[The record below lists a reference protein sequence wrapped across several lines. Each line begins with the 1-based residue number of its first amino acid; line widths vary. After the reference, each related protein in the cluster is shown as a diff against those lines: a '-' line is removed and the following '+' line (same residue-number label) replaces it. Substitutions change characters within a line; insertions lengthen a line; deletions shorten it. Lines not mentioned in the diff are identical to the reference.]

1 MKKVNKKCHITGKIA
16 GLIYLGIALFV
27 VAMVV
32 SYIRVDIIQKGMFYA
47 IGYVKTLSVVIL
59 LMLLQFVRWFFY
71 SLDTDDKI
79 ITIKKLGRCTEFEKS
94 AVTSIYSVDFVGTII
109 EYDDKKAIIHTGKST
124 FLEKLSENSIH
135 FSDDVIFARMRNK
148 GHITVRPKWY
158 ALLFRFFHFA
168 LAIIIIVG
176 VIFSARDHVARAEYE
191 LSEIIM
197 YCIFSILAIAIIWW
211 FNRSFVYINEEYIWQ
226 GLLFP
231 REKYSWHDFN
241 KAIFR
246 DFHVRGLRIEI
257 LSLCFKDSKKKIR
270 ISVEDFILNKEDLY
284 YLLKLNGIP
293 VMGWYA
299 WKKKHDAS

>member
-1 MKKVNKKCHITGKIA
+1 MKKVNKKCHITGKIV

-27 VAMVV
+27 GAMVI
-32 SYIRVDIIQKGMFYA
+32 SYIRVDVIQKGMLYA
-47 IGYVKTLSVVIL
+47 IEYVKILSVVIL

-71 SLDTDDKI
+71 SLDTDDKV
-79 ITIKKLGRCTEFEKS
+79 ITIKELGRRTEFEKS

-109 EYDDKKAIIHTGKST
+109 EHDDKKAIIPTGKRT
-124 FLEKLSENSIH
+124 FLEKLSESRIH
-135 FSDDVIFARMRNK
+135 FSDDIIFARMRNK

-158 ALLFRFFHFA
+158 ALLFRFFCFV
-168 LAIIIIVG
+168 LAIIIIAG
-176 VIFSARDHVARAEYE
+176 VIFRLREYVAGSEYE

-197 YCIFSILAIAIIWW
+197 YCLFSILAIAIIWW
-211 FNRSFVYINEEYIWQ
+211 FNRSFVYINEEHIWQ

-246 DFHVRGLRIEI
+246 DYHVRGLRIEI

-270 ISVEDFILNKEDLY
+270 ISVEDYILNKEDLY

-299 WKKKHDAS
+299 WKKKHDAT